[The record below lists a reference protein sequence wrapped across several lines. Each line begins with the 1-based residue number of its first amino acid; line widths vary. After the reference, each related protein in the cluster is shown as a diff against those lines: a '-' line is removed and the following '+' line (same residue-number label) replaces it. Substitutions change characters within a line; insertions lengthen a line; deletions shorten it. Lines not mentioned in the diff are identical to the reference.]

1 MARLIVKWRYIKPGA
16 PKQVEHY
23 VDYIAT
29 REGVEIEGEQWKD
42 EPATK
47 EQEKLVNRLIADFPD
62 SKDSFEYQDYATA
75 KTKYTATTFID
86 KAIEENVDRIGK
98 KENYIGYIAMRPH
111 VEKSGTHGLFSYS
124 DEPIKLSKVAK
135 EVGNHDGVVWT
146 TIISLRREDAA
157 KLGYDNLPAW
167 KTLLRA
173 KSQDLANA
181 MGIPV
186 TKMKWY
192 AAFHN
197 ESGHPHVHLVSYST
211 GKEPYMTRQGLE
223 KLKAAYA
230 HEIFKNDLYEIYEKQ
245 TEYRDELRV
254 ESKEKIAEIIR
265 EINGKKYENETIELM
280 LKTLAEKLQKHKGKK
295 VYGYLPKDVK
305 NLVNGV
311 IDELMR
317 DSDLQKLY
325 ELWYEQR
332 ENVLKTY
339 RDKMPARLSLSTN
352 EEFKSVRNAVIAE
365 AMNLSFSET
374 PTVDETPAEPTD
386 KEIEKSEKKPR
397 KDYKTAWQFYDW
409 AKACA
414 DKNGENYNPELA
426 VKLFTEAANGGIT
439 VAKYK
444 LGKMFLN
451 GDGVE
456 KDIPK
461 AVEWLKQA
469 AMEEN
474 EFAEYALGRLYL
486 KGEEVEKDLP
496 LAMAYLRS
504 AAAKGNEYAAEL
516 IRQKEL
522 FDKQSISLCISRLFK
537 YLCGVL
543 QEKTEAIRANSANE
557 QRCTVQINLK
567 KRENGNY
574 EMRVLAGAEGKIAE
588 EIVTYGAESGKE
600 PDGVSADGYL
610 AFCGQNV
617 KADVTSFTIESNGKT
632 TFESAFTHDELA
644 YPDESQNGKI
654 WTISGRYG
662 ENAVYCGAANRV
674 GLSAGRGVRSN
685 TAVEANTE
693 TEKTFELSFNWYYSA
708 AETPQNS
715 YVGVRFG
722 CDKSENFAGIGKKDG
737 KTVLVWYAK
746 SEIRAF
752 VPLSAEAVAEGENTL
767 LFRGKFGEKLEIEA
781 NGVTHE
787 FDNFDTTGNFALSLY
802 RTGETGNEAAGDTA
816 KIEIDDALFV
826 RYVSRNSK
834 AESVSNDFSGVKI
847 SEIEASDGILSV
859 KEYYINRS
867 AYYVGAEVNLPLVY
881 AEGKKGSLL
890 FGECKN
896 YGYFAPKKEYSEWIM
911 RFDLRVTDE
920 RNVKRNPDGSFDL
933 PKLKSGAMLGVS
945 FGKEYAAQSATET
958 DGIFFYNWYN
968 PDFTEGKQTYTGADG
983 QVYCG
988 TYLAASDTEKSSWKF
1003 GNAPISYDL
1012 WGDKSAVYNIMV
1024 IAENSTAKLYMKRA
1038 DESAEKMSSPIFTVT
1053 GVNTCG
1059 YAAIVGLNSA
1069 SFRISNYS
1077 VTNISPYRGRSG
1089 K

>member
-16 PKQVEHY
+16 PKQGEHY

-29 REGVEIEGEQWKD
+29 REGVEIEGEKWKG

-47 EQEKLVNRLIADFPD
+47 EQEKLVNRLIVDFPD
-62 SKDSFEYQDYATA
+62 CKDSFEYQDYLSA
-75 KTKYTATTFID
+75 KTKYTATEFID

-98 KENYIGYIAMRPH
+98 KENYIGYIAMRPR
-111 VEKSGTHGLFSYS
+111 VEKSGAHGLFSYF

-146 TIISLRREDAA
+146 TVISLKREDAA

-181 MGIPV
+181 MGVPI
-186 TKMKWY
+186 TDMKWY

-197 ESGHPHVHLVSYST
+197 ESGHPHVHLVSYSA

-254 ESKEKIAEIIR
+254 ESKEKIAETIR
-265 EINGKKYENETIELM
+265 RINGKKYENETLELM
-280 LKTLAEKLQKHKGKK
+280 LKTLAEKLKQYKGKK
-295 VYGYLPKDVK
+295 VYGYVPKDVK

-317 DSDLQKLY
+317 NNDLQKLY

-339 RDKMPARLSLSTN
+339 RDKMPERMPLSAN

-365 AMNLSFSET
+365 ALNLSFSET
-374 PTVDETPAEPTD
+374 PTVEETPPEPTE

-409 AKACA
+409 AKACT
-414 DKNGENYNPELA
+414 DKNGEGYNPEFA

-444 LGKMFLN
+444 LGKMLLN
-451 GDGVE
+451 GDVVK

-461 AVEWLKQA
+461 AIEWLKQA

-486 KGEEVEKDLP
+486 FGLGVEKDLP

-543 QEKTEAIRANSANE
+543 QEKTEAIRANSANDH
-557 QRCTVQINLK
+557 RCTVRINLK

-588 EIVTYGAESGKE
+588 GIVTYGAADGKE

-674 GLSAGRGVRSN
+674 GLSAGRGLRSN

-693 TEKTFELSFNWYYSA
+693 TEKTFELSFKWYYSA

-752 VPLSAEAVAEGENTL
+752 VLLSAEAVAEGENTL

-787 FDNFDTTGNFALSLY
+787 LDNFDTTGNFALSLY

-920 RNVKRNPDGSFDL
+920 RNVKQNPDGSFDL

-1003 GNAPISYDL
+1003 GNAPIFYDL

-1038 DESAEKMSSPIFTVT
+1038 DESAEKMSTPIFTIT